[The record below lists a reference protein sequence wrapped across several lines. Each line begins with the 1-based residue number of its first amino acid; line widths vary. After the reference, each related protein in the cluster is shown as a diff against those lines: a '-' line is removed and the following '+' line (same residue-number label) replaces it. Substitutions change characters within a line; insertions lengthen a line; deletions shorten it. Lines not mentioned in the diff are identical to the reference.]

1 MADRGAKCLILLSR
15 SGQKTSAA
23 KALVESL
30 ASQGVRVETPQCDIT
45 DPEVLRAALEICP
58 KSGMPA
64 VKGCI
69 QAAMQLQDSLF
80 DNMTFRQW
88 KVCVQPKIQ
97 GSWNLHATL
106 PPAMDFFI
114 MLSSI
119 SGIIGNI
126 GQSNYAAGNTFE
138 DALAHYR
145 VSLGEKATSI
155 DLGAVSNV
163 GVMAED
169 RALPGWV
176 IQLGG
181 DQKDASTTSADSS
194 TVNYAAQ
201 FAAITS
207 LAEAAALV
215 SDALASK
222 LGRALSMPV
231 TDIDTSKTLPV
242 YGVDSLLAIELRNWF
257 AKEMK
262 ADLAIFDIMNAKSI
276 VAVSETAVGR
286 SQYKMDEWDD

>member
-1 MADRGAKCLILLSR
+1 MVVG
-15 SGQKTSAA
+15 
-23 KALVESL
+23 L
-30 ASQGVRVETPQCDIT
+30 AT
-45 DPEVLRAALEICP
+45 
-58 KSGMPA
+58 
-64 VKGCI
+64 
-69 QAAMQLQDSLF
+69 
-80 DNMTFRQW
+80 
-88 KVCVQPKIQ
+88 PKITRSC
-97 GSWNLHATL
+97 GAEVPDFMHL
-106 PPAMDFFI
+106 PF
-114 MLSSI
+114 
-119 SGIIGNI
+119 
-126 GQSNYAAGNTFE
+126 Y
-138 DALAHYR
+138 
-145 VSLGEKATSI
+145 
-155 DLGAVSNV
+155 
-163 GVMAED
+163 
-169 RALPGWV
+169 RALHHS
-176 IQLGG
+176 G